1 MIKLIV
7 AIAVLS
13 LVFFLIKNVPP
24 GTRKKIQLLIIGVSV
39 FGLAFLVLSRL
50 GLNPLIVLQKIIQ
63 LLPFLK
69 GIIPL

>member
-7 AIAVLS
+7 VIAVLS

-24 GTRKKIQLLIIGVSV
+24 ENRKKLRLVIVCVSV
-39 FGLAFLVLSRL
+39 IGLAFLVLPRL
-50 GLNPLIVLQKIIQ
+50 GLNPLIVIQKIIQ

-69 GIIPL
+69 GIIPI